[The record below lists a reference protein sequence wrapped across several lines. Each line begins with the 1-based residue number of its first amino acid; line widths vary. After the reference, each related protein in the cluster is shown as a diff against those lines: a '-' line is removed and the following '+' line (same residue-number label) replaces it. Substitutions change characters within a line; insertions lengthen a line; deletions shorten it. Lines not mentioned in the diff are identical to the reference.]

1 MKKLIWKLEK
11 TLLNNDDKV
20 EISYYLNY
28 KQMGK
33 DLKILPANLKAIAY
47 NLRSNIISY
56 NDQFYKIKIIK
67 VKIDDLDEQIYAKL
81 FKQQMDQEE
90 EERKIM
96 ENYKKELQKI
106 KSEVIEKKKKIKNN
120 LKESNNIN
128 NDNDNINNNDDDNKK
143 KKIRWTKN
151 KLSNIK

>member
-33 DLKILPANLKAIAY
+33 DLKILQANLKAIAY

-56 NDQFYKIKIIK
+56 NGQFYKIKIIK
-67 VKIDDLDEQIYAKL
+67 VKIDELDEHIYAKV
-81 FKQQMDQEE
+81 FKQQIDQEE

-96 ENYKKELQKI
+96 ENYKKKLKKI
-106 KSEVIEKKKKIKNN
+106 KSEVIEEKKKIKNN

-128 NDNDNINNNDDDNKK
+128 NDNINNNDDDNKK
-143 KKIRWTKN
+143 KIRWTKN
-151 KLSNIK
+151 KLNNIK

>member
-20 EISYYLNY
+20 EISYYVNY

-33 DLKILPANLKAIAY
+33 DLNILPANLKAIAY
-47 NLRSNIISY
+47 NLRSNIISC
-56 NDQFYKIKIIK
+56 NGQFYRIKIIK
-67 VKIDDLDEQIYAKL
+67 VKIDDLDKQIYAKL

-96 ENYKKELQKI
+96 ENYKKEIQKI
-106 KSEVIEKKKKIKNN
+106 KGEVLEKKKKLKNS

-128 NDNDNINNNDDDNKK
+128 NDNINNNDDDNK

>member
-56 NDQFYKIKIIK
+56 NGQFYKIKIIK
-67 VKIDDLDEQIYAKL
+67 VKIDELDEHIYAKV
-81 FKQQMDQEE
+81 FKQQIDQEE

-96 ENYKKELQKI
+96 ENYKKEIQKI
-106 KSEVIEKKKKIKNN
+106 KSEVIEEKKKIKNN

-128 NDNDNINNNDDDNKK
+128 NDNINNNDDDNKK
-143 KKIRWTKN
+143 KIRWTKN
-151 KLSNIK
+151 KLNNIK